1 MKMTGL
7 RWPEALNRLAAGVA
21 TFAEHYPVSGAF
33 HNYFY
38 IQDGE
43 PHEIFHGNHRGV
55 VSGEHLE
62 RLERLEGYLF
72 RLTDT
77 PSNP

>member
-1 MKMTGL
+1 MKKDRL
-7 RWPEALNRLAAGVA
+7 EWAVALNRIAAGVA
-21 TFAEHYPVSGAF
+21 TFAEHDPVSGAF

-55 VSGEHLE
+55 VSREH
-62 RLERLEGYLF
+62 LERLEGYLF
-72 RLTDT
+72 RITDT